1 MREFRSQDPSGCTLG
16 CWPGMGVGGLLLFP
30 PCSSD
35 LQLRF
40 SPVSFAFANTRHALL
55 CSQSFHFPSESGG
68 RPTPASCSYL
78 ATIRWVGCLLSR
90 TVWVRSDWAD
100 AQLERQTR
108 CLQLQGQE
116 IKGSFNVPFS
126 SSLEKGSWKVLSP
139 VLPLA
144 RP

>member
-1 MREFRSQDPSGCTLG
+1 MRELRSQDPAGCILG
-16 CWPGMGVGGLLLFP
+16 CWPGVGVRGLLLFP

-40 SPVSFAFANTRHALL
+40 SPVSFAFANASHALL
-55 CSQSFHFPSESGG
+55 CPQIFHFPSESGG
-68 RPTPASCSYL
+68 RSTPCL
-78 ATIRWVGCLLSR
+78 LQLLGHRPWVGCLLSR

-116 IKGSFNVPFS
+116 IKGSFSVPFS
-126 SSLEKGSWKVLSP
+126 SSLEKGS
-139 VLPLA
+139 
-144 RP
+144 